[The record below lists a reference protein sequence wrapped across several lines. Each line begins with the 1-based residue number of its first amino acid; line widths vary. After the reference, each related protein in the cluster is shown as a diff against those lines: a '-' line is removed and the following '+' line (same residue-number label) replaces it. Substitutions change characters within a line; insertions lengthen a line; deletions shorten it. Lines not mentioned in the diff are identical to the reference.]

1 MVQADIGTGH
11 GKILSVTVKGHA
23 CSGEYGQDLVC
34 AGVSSIMTGA
44 LNALD
49 ILFPGQ
55 CRLEMSGNVMEAA
68 ADSGN
73 EQLQAVLRTIEIQL
87 RTMEEQ
93 FPDHIKVIRKEV

>member
-1 MVQADIGTGH
+1 MVHVNIGISGDL
-11 GKILSVTVKGHA
+11 IQSVTVKGHA

-55 CRLEMSGNVMEAA
+55 CRLRMADNCMEAA
-68 ADSGN
+68 AETGN
-73 EQLQAVLRTIEIQL
+73 EQLQAVLRTIVSQL
-87 RTMEEQ
+87 ETMEEG
-93 FPDHIKVIRKEV
+93 FPDNIKVIRKEV